1 MGDSKLPIMRSCL
14 LAASV
19 ALTLSVVPAR
29 ADTAAEVATAFC
41 ATRTSVDEARLKPLL
56 TPSLLAV
63 IAEAEQRNRIIAE
76 ATPDEKPP
84 FGDGIPYQSFP
95 DQPDTCDAGKPVER
109 AGRTE
114 IAVTYGFAK
123 TPRANWTDT
132 LILVPAEGQA
142 LIDDIRF
149 REAAD
154 GSSALTLREILHDAF
169 DQ

>member
-1 MGDSKLPIMRSCL
+1 MRSCL

-19 ALTLSVVPAR
+19 ALTSFVMPAR
-29 ADTAAEVATAFC
+29 ADTAAGAAAAFC
-41 ATRTSVDEARLKPLL
+41 ATRTSAIEARLKPLL
-56 TPSLLAV
+56 TRSLLAV
-63 IAEAEQRNRIIAE
+63 IAEAEERNRIVAE

-95 DQPDTCDAGKPVER
+95 DRPDTCEPGKPVER

-132 LILVPAEGQA
+132 LILVSAEGQSF
-142 LIDDIRF
+142 IDDIRF
-149 REAAD
+149 RESAD
-154 GSSALTLREILHDAF
+154 GSGALTLREILHDAF

>member
-1 MGDSKLPIMRSCL
+1 M
-14 LAASV
+14 
-19 ALTLSVVPAR
+19 PAR
-29 ADTAAEVATAFC
+29 ADTTSEVAAAFC
-41 ATRTSVDEARLKPLL
+41 ATRTSADDARLKPLL

-63 IAEAEQRNRIIAE
+63 IAEAEERNRIIAE

-95 DQPDTCDAGKPVER
+95 DRPDTCGVGTPAER

-114 IAVTYGFAK
+114 IAVTYGFAG
-123 TPRANWTDT
+123 TPRANWSDT

-149 REAAD
+149 RESAD
-154 GSSALTLREILHDAF
+154 GSGALTLREILHDAF

>member
-1 MGDSKLPIMRSCL
+1 MPIMRFCL

-19 ALTLSVVPAR
+19 ALTLFAMPAR
-29 ADTAAEVATAFC
+29 ADTAAGVATAFC
-41 ATRTSVDEARLKPLL
+41 ATRTALDEARLKPLL

-63 IAEAEQRNRIIAE
+63 IAEAEERNRIIAE

-95 DQPDTCDAGKPVER
+95 DRPDTCEPGAPVER

-114 IAVTYGFAK
+114 VAIAYGFAK

-132 LILVPAEGQA
+132 LILISAEGQA

-149 REAAD
+149 RESAD
-154 GSSALTLREILHDAF
+154 GSGALTLREILHDAF

>member
-1 MGDSKLPIMRSCL
+1 MRSCL
-14 LAASV
+14 LAVSV
-19 ALTLSVVPAR
+19 TLVLSVVPAR
-29 ADTAAEVATAFC
+29 AETAAEVATAFC
-41 ATRTSVDEARLKPLL
+41 VTRTSVDEARLKPLL

-63 IAEAEQRNRIIAE
+63 IAEAEERNHIIAE

-95 DQPDTCDAGKPVER
+95 DRPDTCEPGKPAER

-132 LILVPAEGQA
+132 LILVSAEGQA

-149 REAAD
+149 RESAD
-154 GSSALTLREILHDAF
+154 GSGALTLREILHDAF